1 MLLIAATQNAVA
13 GDIKGKIMDS
23 ELNEPLMGAAIR
35 VVGTNK
41 GTTADLDGNFV
52 LKGLKKGE
60 YTLQISY
67 ISFHTQ
73 TITVSVPNKGEVS
86 VTVDMKPDNKEL
98 NEVTVTA
105 RKNLELERVLL
116 AERKQA
122 SIAIENLGAGE
133 MSIKG
138 LSNVQEGVKRITGI
152 SVAEAGQLIVR
163 GLGDRYSITTLN
175 GMPIASPN
183 PDNKLIPLDIFPSS
197 TVQNI
202 TVSKVYSAT
211 TFADYSG
218 AHVDIG
224 TKEHAAEDFFSLSI
238 GTGGNS
244 QTTFQERYQMDR
256 SGTLFT
262 TPGMDQKAANMSLID
277 FDNYARKN
285 NLFETSFQTKKYMTL
300 PNVDGSFGLGKNF
313 ELNRGTLSLL
323 TSMGVS
329 TGFNTVHD
337 AFVKTFEATG
347 NQKSEYYYNKYSQDN
362 KLTGLMNLGYQFKKA
377 DRIGGTFF
385 YARNVSDT
393 YMDRNGVDEEEHVL
407 SGSHQTTH
415 IYMLQNYQL
424 HGHHEFGSKWRTD
437 WGGSYNR
444 SSSNEPDRRQVMFQ
458 RTQDGKY
465 KLFTLNQQE
474 TMRYFGNLNE
484 NEWVGDLKAAYHF
497 NDKDKLQAGFSYKN
511 KSRDFSSISYYYDL
525 EKLNSLYGPFEHDNI
540 YNTDA
545 FLNFD
550 EVQKGNITISR
561 NKVPSNSYQA
571 GNIIY
576 AGFLDANVTWA
587 DKLLLNAG
595 VRMESSS
602 QWVYYY
608 EDGSSQQ
615 KKRELNTNDFFPALN
630 IKYEMNKKNSLRLA
644 ASRTVTR
651 PSFIEM
657 APFRYQESYGS
668 ANLRGNA
675 NLNNGYNYNVD
686 LRYEWFGDNGTDM
699 IAVTG
704 YYKYLETP
712 IERTQWTSGGA
723 REYSFQ
729 NADDGL
735 AAGIELEIKKN
746 IIKNLNASINAS
758 YMYTNVQLPEGG
770 VYTNTERQLQGAS
783 PYLVNADISYTPT
796 FKKDRKLTL
805 ALLYNL
811 QGERI
816 QAVGIAQQGDVVQE
830 AINTLNLNI
839 GYQFNKKLSAKIQIK
854 NLTNSDI
861 VMTQELP
868 EANKTV
874 EVERY
879 KEGISFDFGLN
890 YKF

>member
-1 MLLIAATQNAVA
+1 M
-13 GDIKGKIMDS
+13 
-23 ELNEPLMGAAIR
+23 
-35 VVGTNK
+35 
-41 GTTADLDGNFV
+41 
-52 LKGLKKGE
+52 
-60 YTLQISY
+60 
-67 ISFHTQ
+67 
-73 TITVSVPNKGEVS
+73 
-86 VTVDMKPDNKEL
+86 
-98 NEVTVTA
+98 
-105 RKNLELERVLL
+105 
-116 AERKQA
+116 A
-122 SIAIENLGAGE
+122 SL
-133 MSIKG
+133 
-138 LSNVQEGVKRITGI
+138 
-152 SVAEAGQLIVR
+152 
-163 GLGDRYSITTLN
+163 
-175 GMPIASPN
+175 
-183 PDNKLIPLDIFPSS
+183 
-197 TVQNI
+197 
-202 TVSKVYSAT
+202 
-211 TFADYSG
+211 
-218 AHVDIG
+218 
-224 TKEHAAEDFFSLSI
+224 
-238 GTGGNS
+238 
-244 QTTFQERYQMDR
+244 
-256 SGTLFT
+256 
-262 TPGMDQKAANMSLID
+262 
-277 FDNYARKN
+277 
-285 NLFETSFQTKKYMTL
+285 
-300 PNVDGSFGLGKNF
+300 
-313 ELNRGTLSLL
+313 
-323 TSMGVS
+323 GVS
-329 TGFNTVHD
+329 SDYKNIYD
-337 AFVKTFEATG
+337 AYNKSYDATG
-347 NQKSEYYYNKYSQDN
+347 VLKSEYTYDKFTQEN
-362 KLTGLMNLGYQFKKA
+362 KLSGLFNANYKFRRF
-377 DRIGGTFF
+377 DFIRGTFF
-385 YARNVSDT
+385 YARNASDS
-393 YMDRNGVDEEEHVL
+393 YMSRNVLDEEKHRLL
-407 SGSHQTTH
+407 SSNQTTH
-415 IYMLQNYQL
+415 IYNLQDYQL
-424 HGHHEFGSKWRTD
+424 AGHHEFGSHWKAD
-437 WGGSYNR
+437 WSGSYNI
-444 SSSNEPDRRQVMFQ
+444 SKSDEPDRRQVMYEI
-458 RTQDGKY
+458 QDDESL

-474 TMRYFGNLNE
+474 IMRYYGELNE

-830 AINTLNLNI
+830 AINTLNLNF
-839 GYQFNKKLSAKIQIK
+839 GYQFNKKLSAKIQVK